1 MALKTFKIDYEG
13 KKEIIEYEDDLLFG
27 ELEAIVNVSVDL
39 SDVTKPKVDLPK
51 YRMNI
56 LTKVIRKAPFPIDSP
71 EAIRGLK
78 AKTAKQIISEVMKD
92 YPLMRF
98 LEDWMVTFVGTQ
110 EATNLPTE
118 STTSLP
124 KTSDG
129 TKDKQIDYPQDISR
143 VFYG

>member
-1 MALKTFKIDYEG
+1 MAIKSFEIDIEG
-13 KKEIIEYEDDLLFG
+13 KKEVIEYEDDLLFG

-56 LTKVIRKAPFPIDSP
+56 LTKALRKAPFPIDDAT
-71 EAIRGLK
+71 AIRNLK
-78 AKTAKQIISEVMKD
+78 AKTAKKIISEVMKD

-118 STTSLP
+118 STSSLP
-124 KTSDG
+124 KVSAG
-129 TKDKQIDYPQDISR
+129 TKSK
-143 VFYG
+143 

>member
-1 MALKTFKIDYEG
+1 MALKSFELDIDG
-13 KKEIIEYEDDLLFG
+13 KKEIIEYEDDMLFG

-56 LTKVIRKAPFPIDSP
+56 LTKALRKAPFPLDDAT
-71 EAIRGLK
+71 AIRNLK
-78 AKTAKQIISEVMKD
+78 AKTAKKIISEVMKD

-110 EATNLPTE
+110 GAVSLPTE
-118 STTSLP
+118 STSSLP
-124 KTSDG
+124 KASVGTSI
-129 TKDKQIDYPQDISR
+129 K
-143 VFYG
+143 

>member
-1 MALKTFKIDYEG
+1 MAIKSFEIDIDG

-27 ELEAIVNVSVDL
+27 ELEAIVNISVDL

-56 LTKVIRKAPFPIDSP
+56 LTKVLRKAPFPIDDATS
-71 EAIRGLK
+71 IRNLK

-118 STTSLP
+118 SITSLP
-124 KTSDG
+124 KASAG
-129 TKDKQIDYPQDISR
+129 TKSK
-143 VFYG
+143 

>member
-1 MALKTFKIDYEG
+1 MALKSFKITMEG
-13 KKEIIEYEDDLLFG
+13 KKEIIVYEDDLLFG

-56 LTKVIRKAPFPIDSP
+56 LTKVLRKAPFPIDDAT
-71 EAIRGLK
+71 AIRNLK

-98 LEDWMVTFVGTQ
+98 LEDWMVTFVGTPDQ
-110 EATNLPTE
+110 TSSPTE
-118 STTSLP
+118 STTSLQ
-124 KTSDG
+124 KVSAG
-129 TKDKQIDYPQDISR
+129 IKSK
-143 VFYG
+143 

>member
-27 ELEAIVNVSVDL
+27 ELEAIVNISVDL

-56 LTKVIRKAPFPIDSP
+56 LTKALRKAPFPIDDAT
-71 EAIRGLK
+71 AIRNLK
-78 AKTAKQIISEVMKD
+78 AKTAKKIISEVMKD

-98 LEDWMVTFVGTQ
+98 LEDWMVTFVGTP
-110 EATNLPTE
+110 EATSSLTE
-118 STTSLP
+118 STTSLQ
-124 KTSDG
+124 KVSAG
-129 TKDKQIDYPQDISR
+129 TKDK
-143 VFYG
+143 

>member
-1 MALKTFKIDYEG
+1 MAIKSFEIDIDG

-27 ELEAIVNVSVDL
+27 ELEAIVNISVDL

-56 LTKVIRKAPFPIDSP
+56 LTKVIRKAPFPIDNP
-71 EAIRGLK
+71 AAIRNLK
-78 AKTAKQIISEVMKD
+78 SATAKQIISEVMKD

-98 LEDWMVTFVGTQ
+98 LEDWMVTFVGTP
-110 EATNLPTE
+110 EATSSLTE

-124 KTSDG
+124 KASDG
-129 TKDKQIDYPQDISR
+129 TNTK
-143 VFYG
+143 

>member
-1 MALKTFKIDYEG
+1 MAIKSFEIDMDG

-56 LTKVIRKAPFPIDSP
+56 LTKVLRKAPFPIDDATS
-71 EAIRGLK
+71 IRSLK

-110 EATNLPTE
+110 EATSTPTE
-118 STTSLP
+118 SITTLP
-124 KTSDG
+124 KVSDG
-129 TKDKQIDYPQDISR
+129 TSTK
-143 VFYG
+143 

>member
-1 MALKTFKIDYEG
+1 MAIKSFEIDIDG

-56 LTKVIRKAPFPIDSP
+56 LTKALRKAPFPIDDAT
-71 EAIRGLK
+71 AIRNLK
-78 AKTAKQIISEVMKD
+78 AKTAKKIISEVMKD

-98 LEDWMVTFVGTQ
+98 LEDWMVTFVGTP
-110 EATNLPTE
+110 EATSSLTE

-124 KTSDG
+124 KVSAG
-129 TKDKQIDYPQDISR
+129 TKAK
-143 VFYG
+143 

>member
-1 MALKTFKIDYEG
+1 MALKSFELDIDG
-13 KKEIIEYEDDLLFG
+13 KKEIIEYEDDMLFG

-56 LTKVIRKAPFPIDSP
+56 LTKALRKAPFPLDDAT
-71 EAIRGLK
+71 AIRNLK
-78 AKTAKQIISEVMKD
+78 AKTAKKIISEVMKD

-110 EATNLPTE
+110 EATSSPTE
-118 STTSLP
+118 STTSLQ
-124 KTSDG
+124 KVSAG
-129 TKDKQIDYPQDISR
+129 TKTK
-143 VFYG
+143 

>member
-1 MALKTFKIDYEG
+1 MAIKSFEVDIEG

-39 SDVTKPKVDLPK
+39 SDVAKPKVDLPK

-56 LTKVIRKAPFPIDSP
+56 LTSVLRKAPFPTNAAG
-71 EAIRGLK
+71 AIRNLK
-78 AKTAKQIISEVMKD
+78 AKVAKQIISEVMKD

-98 LEDWMVTFVGTQ
+98 LEDWMVTFVGTP
-110 EATNLPTE
+110 EATSSLTE

-124 KTSDG
+124 KVSDG
-129 TKDKQIDYPQDISR
+129 IKDK
-143 VFYG
+143 

>member
-1 MALKTFKIDYEG
+1 MAIKSFEIDIEG

-56 LTKVIRKAPFPIDSP
+56 LTKALRKAPFPIDDAI
-71 EAIRGLK
+71 AIRNLK
-78 AKTAKQIISEVMKD
+78 AKTAKKIISEVMKD

-110 EATNLPTE
+110 EVTSSPTE
-118 STTSLP
+118 SITSSP
-124 KTSDG
+124 KASAG
-129 TKDKQIDYPQDISR
+129 TKSK
-143 VFYG
+143 